1 MAGSAQRWDDVSTHD
16 PAFQMIQPIRFGGEF
31 GTSVAAV
38 GGLNHDG
45 IQDMDLAVNCTG
57 FDVVAILFG
66 DGQGGFTLGG
76 HFPVD
81 TLSKGLDVAT

>member
-1 MAGSAQRWDDVSTHD
+1 MAGSAERWDDVSTHD

-45 IQDMDLAVNCTG
+45 IQDILAGVPLHSNFGAVGTAD
-57 FDVVAILFG
+57 FNG
-66 DGQGGFTLGG
+66 DGTPRSWSGVRIKTQI
-76 HFPVD
+76 
-81 TLSKGLDVAT
+81 